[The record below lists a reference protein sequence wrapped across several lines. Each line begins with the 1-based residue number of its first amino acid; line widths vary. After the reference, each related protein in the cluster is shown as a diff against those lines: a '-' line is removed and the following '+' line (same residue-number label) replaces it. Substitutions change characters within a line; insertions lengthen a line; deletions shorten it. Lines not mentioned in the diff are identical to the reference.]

1 MSRKSRPEPSPPAT
15 PSAPLASAA
24 GGHLR
29 RTLFIAAALLLLLAF
44 AVAAFVY
51 RSANERSAQQAA
63 LANQPALSNPQAPAF
78 GNPAARVHIVEFFDP
93 ACETCAAFFPHV
105 KRLLAAHPDRIRLSL
120 RHVPFHDGSELV
132 VRILEAARAQ
142 DKYLP
147 TLQTFYAEQGRWAV
161 EHVVLADRVWQTA
174 GRTGLDLERLQF
186 DMTAPELARRMAQD
200 AADARALGVTKT
212 PTFFVNGRPLPRFG
226 LQELQDLVQEELRL
240 AYP

>member
-1 MSRKSRPEPSPPAT
+1 MNRKSRPQPSPAAT
-15 PSAPLASAA
+15 PSAAVTSAS
-24 GGHLR
+24 GGALR
-29 RTLFIAAALLLLLAF
+29 RTLFIAAAVLLLVAF

-51 RSANERSAQQAA
+51 RGASERSAQRAA
-63 LANQPALSNPQAPAF
+63 LANQPALSNPQAPTF
-78 GNPAARVHIVEFFDP
+78 GDPAARVHIVEFFDP

-120 RHVPFHDGSELV
+120 RHVPFHDGSDLV

-147 TLQTFYAEQGRWAV
+147 ALQTFYAEQEHWTV
-161 EHVVLADRVWQTA
+161 DHVVLADRVWQTA